1 MADQKSPAGKP
12 RVTPGTNRQAQQAR
26 AFAGTSAGSQTGNT
40 PGTTGNR
47 NKAFCSRCSR
57 LKPIPGTATAP
68 VVAGCSRCSR
78 CDPDQQQVER
88 SNGPAKAA
96 ALDLAA
102 LGAFV
107 RQSQPTTTKAEAG
120 STSNLPAAQWLELL
134 AAVLGCSPGWLLES
148 GRVDADDLAARG
160 RISDAARLIRSHGW
174 TTPPRPQPSP
184 AQTTDASATVT
195 AVAPVW
201 LVSRDA
207 YLSHVMACHTCRAHL
222 PKTPTHCPAG
232 AELRRHYD
240 QQTTHHITSTLETPH
255 V

>member
-1 MADQKSPAGKP
+1 MADQKSPTGKP
-12 RVTPGTNRQAQQAR
+12 RVTPGTNRRTQQAR
-26 AFAGTSAGSQTGNT
+26 ALAGKSAGSQTGNT

-47 NKAFCSRCSR
+47 DNTFCSRCSR
-57 LKPIPGTATAP
+57 IKPLPGTATAP

-78 CDPDQQQVER
+78 CDPGQQQVAR

-96 ALDLAA
+96 PLDLVA

-107 RQSQPTTTKAEAG
+107 RQSQPVTTNAEAG
-120 STSNLPAAQWLELL
+120 STSNLPAEQWLELL

-174 TTPPRPQPSP
+174 TTPPRPLRSP
-184 AQTTDASATVT
+184 TPAGDAST
-195 AVAPVW
+195 AAASPLPW
-201 LVSRDA
+201 LVASDA
-207 YLSHVMACHTCRAHL
+207 YLSHVMACGICRAHL
-222 PKTPTHCPAG
+222 PKSPTHCPAG
-232 AELRRHYD
+232 AELRMHYD
-240 QQTTHHITSTLETPH
+240 QQIAHNITSTLEIPH

>member
-1 MADQKSPAGKP
+1 MADQISPAGNP
-12 RVTPGTNRQAQQAR
+12 RVTPGTNRQAKQVR
-26 AFAGTSAGSQTGNT
+26 AFAGTSVGSQTGNT

-47 NKAFCSRCSR
+47 NKTFCSRCSR

-78 CDPDQQQVER
+78 CDPAQQQVER
-88 SNGPAKAA
+88 SDGPAETA

-107 RQSQPTTTKAEAG
+107 RQSQPATTQAEAG

-134 AAVLGCSPGWLLES
+134 ATVLGRSPGWLLES

-174 TTPPRPQPSP
+174 SMPPRPQPSP
-184 AQTTDASATVT
+184 TPTTDASTT
-195 AVAPVW
+195 AVGPVAW
-201 LVSRDA
+201 LVPRDA
-207 YLSHVMACHTCRAHL
+207 YLSHVMACRICRAHL
-222 PKTPTHCPAG
+222 LKSPTHCPAG

-240 QQTTHHITSTLETPH
+240 QQHHLTSTPETPH

>member
-12 RVTPGTNRQAQQAR
+12 RVTPGTDRQAQQAR
-26 AFAGTSAGSQTGNT
+26 TSAGKPAGSQTGNR

-47 NKAFCSRCSR
+47 GKAFCSQCSR

-78 CDPDQQQVER
+78 CDPGQQQVAR
-88 SNGPAKAA
+88 NNGPAKAA
-96 ALDLAA
+96 PLDLAA

-107 RQSQPTTTKAEAG
+107 RQSQPVTTNAEG
-120 STSNLPAAQWLELL
+120 STSDLPAAQWLELL

-148 GRVDADDLAARG
+148 GHVDADDLATRG

-174 TTPPRPQPSP
+174 TTPPRPQSSP
-184 AQTTDASATVT
+184 APTTDTSTT
-195 AVAPVW
+195 AAAPAW
-201 LVSRDA
+201 LVARDA
-207 YLSHVMACHTCRAHL
+207 YLSHVMACHACRAHL
-222 PKTPTHCPAG
+222 PKSPTHCPAG
-232 AELRRHYD
+232 SELRAQYD
-240 QQTTHHITSTLETPH
+240 QQTTRHTTSTLETPH

>member
-1 MADQKSPAGKP
+1 MVFQSATSREPG
-12 RVTPGTNRQAQQAR
+12 VTPGTNRQTEQAR
-26 AFAGTSAGSQTGNT
+26 ALAGKSAGSQTGNT

-47 NKAFCSRCSR
+47 DKVFCSRCSR

-68 VVAGCSRCSR
+68 VVSGCSLCSR
-78 CDPDQQQVER
+78 CDPGQQQLTR
-88 SNGPAKAA
+88 SNGPTKAA

-107 RQSQPTTTKAEAG
+107 RQSQPTTKAEAG

-148 GRVDADDLAARG
+148 GRVDADDLAVRG
-160 RISDAARLIRSHGW
+160 RISDTARLIRSHEW

-184 AQTTDASATVT
+184 APTTDTSTT
-195 AVAPVW
+195 AAGPVVW
-201 LVSRDA
+201 LVARDA
-207 YLSHVMACHTCRAHL
+207 YLSHVMACRICRAHL
-222 PKTPTHCPAG
+222 PKSPTHCPAG